1 VGQSFTN
8 LLAFRND
15 DLRPWL
21 SGLVFM
27 RRLSAGLALSFGILI
42 GMSLS
47 GTSVAQKLVDPNSVA
62 PEYRDMAEKRRAEQ
76 LKLFQCSR
84 KADEAKVLRRDRVA
98 YINECL
104 DK

>member
-1 VGQSFTN
+1 
-8 LLAFRND
+8 
-15 DLRPWL
+15 
-21 SGLVFM
+21 M
-27 RRLSAGLALSFGILI
+27 RILSAGLALSLGILI

-47 GTSVAQKLVDPNSVA
+47 GTSVAQKLVDPDSVA
-62 PEYRDMAEKRRAEQ
+62 PEYRAIAEKRRAEQ

>member
-1 VGQSFTN
+1 
-8 LLAFRND
+8 
-15 DLRPWL
+15 
-21 SGLVFM
+21 M
-27 RRLSAGLALSFGILI
+27 RILSAGLALSFGILI

-104 DK
+104 DKGSAQHSF

>member
-1 VGQSFTN
+1 MN

-15 DLRPWL
+15 DLRPWI
-21 SGLVFM
+21 SGLFFM
-27 RRLSAGLALSFGILI
+27 RKLSAGWAFSLAILI
-42 GMSLS
+42 GMSLP
-47 GTSVAQKLVDPNSVA
+47 GAGVAQKLVDPDSVA
-62 PEYRDMAEKRRAEQ
+62 PEYRVIAEKRRAEQ
-76 LKLFQCSR
+76 IKLFQCSR

>member
-1 VGQSFTN
+1 
-8 LLAFRND
+8 
-15 DLRPWL
+15 
-21 SGLVFM
+21 M

-47 GTSVAQKLVDPNSVA
+47 GTSVGQKLVDPNSVA